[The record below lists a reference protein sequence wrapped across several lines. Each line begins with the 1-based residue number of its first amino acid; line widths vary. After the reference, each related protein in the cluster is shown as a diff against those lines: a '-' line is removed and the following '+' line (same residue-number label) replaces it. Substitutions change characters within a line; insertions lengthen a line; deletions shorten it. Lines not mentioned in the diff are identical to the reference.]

1 MLAFIHWNLDPVLI
15 HIGNFGLRYYSLCW
29 VLGFIFG
36 YLLVRKIFIK
46 EKLETKLV
54 DALFIYVFLGALIG
68 ARLGHCLFYDWKYFS
83 HHILEIFLPI
93 SFTPSGVK
101 FTGYA
106 GLASHGG
113 AIGVI
118 LAVLLY
124 NRKYHIPILSILD
137 KLAFATPVFG
147 ALIRIGNFFNSE
159 IIGAPTNVSWA
170 VVFDRVDAIPRHPS
184 QLYEALAYLITFVVL
199 CFAYRYKYKHGIRD
213 GLIFGLCIT
222 LIFIARFFIEYCKE
236 VQEPFEIGLRE
247 SVGMDM
253 GQILSIP
260 FILAGLFFIFFS
272 LRKPAADSRIK
283 V

>member
-1 MLAFIHWNLDPVLI
+1 MLAFVHWNINPVLV
-15 HIGNFGLRYYSLCW
+15 HIGSFGLRYYSLCW

-46 EKLETKLV
+46 EKLGGEQV
-54 DALFIYVFLGALIG
+54 EALFIYVLLGALIG

-83 HHILEIFLPI
+83 NHILELFIPV

-137 KLAFATPVFG
+137 KLDFATPVLG

-170 VVFDRVDAIPRHPS
+170 VIFDRVDTLPRHPA
-184 QLYEALAYLITFVVL
+184 QLYEALAYILTFLVL
-199 CFAYRYKYKHGIRD
+199 CFAYRYKYKHQGGSGAVRD
-213 GLIFGLCIT
+213 WSQGVHRHGHGTAAQHSLHTRWYILFNSKSCNKLSEETIIG
-222 LIFIARFFIEYCKE
+222 RFVFQMLPDY
-236 VQEPFEIGLRE
+236 
-247 SVGMDM
+247 
-253 GQILSIP
+253 
-260 FILAGLFFIFFS
+260 FS
-272 LRKPAADSRIK
+272 LKQKSGM
-283 V
+283 